1 MLGHES
7 RFAENMWSTIAGF
20 LEPGEDIENAVRRE
34 TQEETGIEVGEVRF
48 HATQPWPFPHS
59 LMIGCIGFAKTTDI
73 TVDPHEIQD
82 ARWFPRSDIKLMLE
96 GKHPDGLFVP
106 GQHAIARSLIV
117 AFAEGL
123 E

>member
-1 MLGHES
+1 
-7 RFAENMWSTIAGF
+7 
-20 LEPGEDIENAVRRE
+20 
-34 TQEETGIEVGEVRF
+34 
-48 HATQPWPFPHS
+48 
-59 LMIGCIGFAKTTDI
+59 
-73 TVDPHEIQD
+73 
-82 ARWFPRSDIKLMLE
+82 MLE